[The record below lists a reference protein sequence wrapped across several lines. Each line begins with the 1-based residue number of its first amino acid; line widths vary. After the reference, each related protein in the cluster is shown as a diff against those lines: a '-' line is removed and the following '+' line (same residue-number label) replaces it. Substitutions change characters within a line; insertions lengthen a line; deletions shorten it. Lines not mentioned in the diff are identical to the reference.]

1 VITFEEESRPGTTAP
16 GSSAQSGTSHASFPQ
31 MTIYLVVL
39 ISVLSQAG
47 FSGSRVAVSLHALE
61 LSANQFAIGVV
72 IALYSLCP
80 MLLSIA
86 IGRFADR
93 VPPRLPVIIGSA
105 AMTAVLFLPSLVPGL
120 AALCVAA
127 FVLGLAH
134 QVFSIP
140 LEAVVGGI
148 DGAKN
153 RARNYALITM
163 GWSAA
168 NFFGPLIAGFAIDY
182 IGQREVYL
190 VLAALTLAPIPILLV
205 KPNLLPK
212 AAGVHAGEARGG
224 VLELWR
230 MAPVRITIIAAGV
243 VGSAQDLFQFYL
255 PIYGHSIGLSASA
268 IGTILGVVFV
278 AAFVIRGI
286 IPVLV
291 KQMTEARILTSAVF
305 IAALAFSLLP
315 LVDNPYS
322 LAAIAFLLG
331 LGVGCAQPM
340 TMSLLYLLT
349 PAGRIAESFGLQ
361 KTVRNAT
368 HLVVPIIFGSVGAAF
383 GVTTVFLSNSAI
395 LVTSGLLMRK
405 ARIPGSAPPHRQP

>member
-1 VITFEEESRPGTTAP
+1 
-16 GSSAQSGTSHASFPQ
+16 

-39 ISVLSQAG
+39 MSVLSQVG

-80 MLLSIA
+80 MLLSIV

-105 AMTAVLFLPSLVPGL
+105 AMTAALILPPFVPGL
-120 AALCVAA
+120 ATLCVAA
-127 FVLGLAH
+127 FILGLAH
-134 QVFSIP
+134 QLFSIP
-140 LEAVVGGI
+140 LEAIVGGI

-168 NFFGPLIAGFAIDY
+168 NFLGPLIAGFSIDY

-190 VLAALTLAPIPILLV
+190 VLAVFTLVPVPVMLLR
-205 KPNLLPK
+205 PNLLPR
-212 AAGVHAGEARGG
+212 AATVHAGEARGG
-224 VLELWR
+224 VLDLWR
-230 MAPVRITIIAAGV
+230 IAPVRITIIAAGV

-278 AAFVIRGI
+278 AAFVIRGL
-286 IPVLV
+286 IPILV

-349 PAGRIAESFGLQ
+349 PPGRIAESFGLQ

-368 HLVVPIIFGSVGAAF
+368 HLVVPIFFGSLGAAF
-383 GVTTVFLSNSAI
+383 GVATVFLSNSAI
-395 LVTSGLLMRK
+395 LVTSGFLMHR
-405 ARIPGSAPPHRQP
+405 AGIPGSDPARRQP

>member
-1 VITFEEESRPGTTAP
+1 
-16 GSSAQSGTSHASFPQ
+16 

-39 ISVLSQAG
+39 MSVLSQAG

-105 AMTAVLFLPSLVPGL
+105 AMTAVLILPPLVPGL

-140 LEAVVGGI
+140 LEAIVGGI

-168 NFFGPLIAGFAIDY
+168 NFFGPLIAGFSIDY

-190 VLAALTLAPIPILLV
+190 VLAVLTLAPVPLLLF
-205 KPNLLPK
+205 KPDLLPR
-212 AAGVHAGEARGG
+212 AANVHAGGEARGG

-286 IPVLV
+286 IPILV

-368 HLVVPIIFGSVGAAF
+368 HLVVPLFFGSLGAAF

-395 LVTSGLLMRK
+395 LVASGLLMRK
-405 ARIPGSAPPHRQP
+405 ARIPGSDSSRRQP

>member
-1 VITFEEESRPGTTAP
+1 
-16 GSSAQSGTSHASFPQ
+16 

-39 ISVLSQAG
+39 MSVLSQVG
-47 FSGSRVAVSLHALE
+47 FSGSRVAVALHALE
-61 LSANQFAIGVV
+61 LTANQFAIGVV

-86 IGRFADR
+86 IGKFADR
-93 VPPRLPVIIGSA
+93 VPPRLPIIIGSA
-105 AMTAVLFLPSLVPGL
+105 AMTAALFLPPFVPGL
-120 AALCVAA
+120 ATLCVAA

-140 LEAVVGGI
+140 LEAIVGGI
-148 DGAKN
+148 DGAKH

-163 GWSAA
+163 GWSLA
-168 NFFGPLIAGFAIDY
+168 NFFGPLIAGFSIDY

-190 VLAALTLAPIPILLV
+190 VLAAFTLVPVPVLLF
-205 KPNLLPK
+205 KPDLLPK
-212 AAGVHAGEARGG
+212 AADVHPGEARGS

-230 MAPVRITIIAAGV
+230 IAPVRITIIAAGV

-286 IPVLV
+286 IPLLV
-291 KQMTEARILTSAVF
+291 KRMTEAKILTSSVF

-322 LAAIAFLLG
+322 IAAIAFLLG

-349 PAGRIAESFGLQ
+349 PPGRIAESFGLQ

-368 HLVVPIIFGSVGAAF
+368 HLVVPIFFGSLGSAF
-383 GVTTVFLSNSAI
+383 GVATVFLSNSAI
-395 LVTSGLLMRK
+395 LVAGGFLLHK
-405 ARIPGSAPPHRQP
+405 AGIPGSDQHRKQP

>member
-1 VITFEEESRPGTTAP
+1 
-16 GSSAQSGTSHASFPQ
+16 

-39 ISVLSQAG
+39 LSVLSQIG

-86 IGRFADR
+86 IGKYADR
-93 VPPRLPVIIGSA
+93 VPPRLPVILGSA
-105 AMTAVLFLPSLVPGL
+105 VMTAALFLPPLIPGL
-120 AALCVAA
+120 ATLCVAA

-140 LEAVVGGI
+140 LEAIVGGI
-148 DGAKN
+148 DGDEN
-153 RARNYALITM
+153 RARNYAFITM
-163 GWSAA
+163 GWSVA
-168 NFFGPLIAGFAIDY
+168 NFLGPLIAGFSIDY
-182 IGQREVYL
+182 IGQLQVYL
-190 VLAALTLAPIPILLV
+190 VLAVLTAAPIPMLLWR
-205 KPNLLPK
+205 PALLPRV
-212 AAGVHAGEARGG
+212 AARHADEGARGS

-230 MAPVRITIIAAGV
+230 IPSVRMTIIATGV

-268 IGTILGVVFV
+268 IGTILGVVFI
-278 AAFVIRGI
+278 AAFIIRGML
-286 IPVLV
+286 PLLV
-291 KQMTEARILTSAVF
+291 RKFTEATILTTAIL
-305 IAALAFSLLP
+305 IAAAAFTLLP
-315 LVDNPYS
+315 FFVNPYA
-322 LAAIAFLLG
+322 LAAVAFLLG

-340 TMSLLYLLT
+340 TMSLLYLLA

-368 HLVVPIIFGSVGAAF
+368 HLVVPIVFGSVGAAF
-383 GVTTVFLSNSAI
+383 GVTAVFLSNTVI
-395 LVTSGLLMRK
+395 LLTSGFLLRK
-405 ARIPGSAPPHRQP
+405 AGIPRSDLHRK

>member
-1 VITFEEESRPGTTAP
+1 MKIV
-16 GSSAQSGTSHASFPQ
+16 
-31 MTIYLVVL
+31 LVVM
-39 ISVLSQAG
+39 ISALSQVG

-61 LSANQFAIGVV
+61 LTANPFAIGVV

-80 MLLSIA
+80 MLLSIV

-93 VPPRLPVIIGSA
+93 VPARLPVILGSA
-105 AMTAVLFLPSLVPGL
+105 AMTAALILPFMFHGL
-120 AALCVAA
+120 GVLCVTA

-140 LEAVVGGI
+140 LEAIVGGI

-153 RARNYALITM
+153 RARNYAFITM

-168 NFFGPLIAGFAIDY
+168 NFFGPLIAGFTIDY
-182 IGQREVYL
+182 VGQLQVYL
-190 VLAALTLAPIPILLV
+190 VLAALTAVPIVILLLN
-205 KPNLLPK
+205 PDLLPR
-212 AAGVHAGEARGG
+212 AAAVHAEAATRGS
-224 VLELWR
+224 VLDLWR
-230 MAPVRITIIAAGV
+230 TPSVRMTIIAAGV

-268 IGTILGVVFV
+268 IGTILGTVFV

-286 IPVLV
+286 LPLLV
-291 KQMTEARILTSAVF
+291 KKLREATILICAMF
-305 IAALAFSLLP
+305 IAAVAYTLLP
-315 LVDNPYS
+315 FFVSAYA

-340 TMSLLYLLT
+340 TMSLLYVLT
-349 PAGRIAESFGLQ
+349 PEGRIAESFGLQ

-368 HLVVPIIFGSVGAAF
+368 HLVVPIVFGSVGAAF
-383 GVTTVFLSNSAI
+383 GVTAVFISNSVI
-395 LVTSGLLMRK
+395 LAASGFLLRK
-405 ARIPGSAPPHRQP
+405 AGIPDSDPQRRQT

>member
-1 VITFEEESRPGTTAP
+1 
-16 GSSAQSGTSHASFPQ
+16 

-39 ISVLSQAG
+39 VSVLSQVG
-47 FSGSRVAVSLHALE
+47 FSGSRVAVSLHALG
-61 LSANQFAIGVV
+61 LTANQFAIGVV

-86 IGRFADR
+86 IGKFADR
-93 VPPRLPVIIGSA
+93 VPPRLPVILGSA
-105 AMTAVLFLPSLVPGL
+105 AMTVALLLPPLLPGL
-120 AALCVAA
+120 PALCVAA

-140 LEAVVGGI
+140 IEAIVGGI
-148 DGAKN
+148 DGEKY
-153 RARNYALITM
+153 RARNYAFITM

-168 NFFGPLIAGFAIDY
+168 NFLGPLIAGFSIDY
-182 IGQREVYL
+182 IGQLQVYL
-190 VLAALTLAPIPILLV
+190 VLAALTAAPIPMLLL
-205 KPNLLPK
+205 KPAMLPK
-212 AAGVHAGEARGG
+212 VAAMHAEGATRGS
-224 VLELWR
+224 VLDLWR
-230 MAPVRITIIAAGV
+230 MPSVRITIIAAGV

-286 IPVLV
+286 LPLLV
-291 KQMTEARILTSAVF
+291 KKFREATILTLAMF
-305 IAALAFSLLP
+305 IAAGAFTLP
-315 LVDNPYS
+315 PFFVSPYA

-340 TMSLLYLLT
+340 TMSLLYVLT

-368 HLVVPIIFGSVGAAF
+368 HLVVPIVFGSVGAMF
-383 GVTTVFLSNSAI
+383 GVTTVFMSNSVI
-395 LVTSGLLMRK
+395 LITSGFLLRK
-405 ARIPGSAPPHRQP
+405 AGIPDSDPHRRQV

>member
-1 VITFEEESRPGTTAP
+1 
-16 GSSAQSGTSHASFPQ
+16 

-39 ISVLSQAG
+39 MSVLSQVG

-105 AMTAVLFLPSLVPGL
+105 AMTAALILPPFVPGL
-120 AALCVAA
+120 ATLCVAA
-127 FVLGLAH
+127 FILGFAH
-134 QVFSIP
+134 QLFSIP
-140 LEAVVGGI
+140 LEAIVGGI

-168 NFFGPLIAGFAIDY
+168 NFFGPLIAGFSIDY

-190 VLAALTLAPIPILLV
+190 VLAVFTLVPVPVMLF
-205 KPNLLPK
+205 KPNLLPR
-212 AAGVHAGEARGG
+212 AATVHAGEARGG
-224 VLELWR
+224 VLDLWR
-230 MAPVRITIIAAGV
+230 IAPVRITIIAAGV

-278 AAFVIRGI
+278 AAFVIRGL
-286 IPVLV
+286 IPILV

-305 IAALAFSLLP
+305 IGALAFSLLP

-349 PAGRIAESFGLQ
+349 PPGRIAESFGLQ

-368 HLVVPIIFGSVGAAF
+368 HLVVPIFFGSLGAAF
-383 GVTTVFLSNSAI
+383 GVAAVFLSNSAI
-395 LVTSGLLMRK
+395 LITSGFLRFFPPPALIRRSSYRRRK
-405 ARIPGSAPPHRQP
+405 DEAISC